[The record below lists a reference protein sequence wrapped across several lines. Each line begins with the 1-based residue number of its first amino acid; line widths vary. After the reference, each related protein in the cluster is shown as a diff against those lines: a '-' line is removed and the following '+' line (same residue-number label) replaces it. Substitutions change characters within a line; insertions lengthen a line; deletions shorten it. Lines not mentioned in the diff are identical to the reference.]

1 MFKGKGSSM
10 REQRERGGGGGTD
23 KVSFQRILG
32 GISGR
37 ERSERKIVLKD
48 EKLEWPYTIYIL
60 FIYLV
65 RVGFSFDYK

>member
-1 MFKGKGSSM
+1 M
-10 REQRERGGGGGTD
+10 REQRGGGGGGGAD

-48 EKLEWPYTIYIL
+48 EKLDWPYTL
-60 FIYLV
+60 FFL
-65 RVGFSFDYK
+65 